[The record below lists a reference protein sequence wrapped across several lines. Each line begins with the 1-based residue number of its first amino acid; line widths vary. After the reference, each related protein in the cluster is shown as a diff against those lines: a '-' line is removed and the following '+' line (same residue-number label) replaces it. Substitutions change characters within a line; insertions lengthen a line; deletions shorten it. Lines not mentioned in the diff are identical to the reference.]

1 MNYPQIWTEINL
13 VEEYIPEGVMM
24 SNRAFYMILVKAS
37 CEYLINLQI
46 EEPKKEITKT
56 GSLEEDGLP
65 EIEFFE

>member
-1 MNYPQIWTEINL
+1 MISRMNYPQIWTEINL

-46 EEPKKEITKT
+46 E
-56 GSLEEDGLP
+56 
-65 EIEFFE
+65 